1 MDKLQL
7 LLELS
12 NRCKEKRKEKRLSLE
27 DIYKLTYIPIDILN
41 KLEMDEEYIKNNP
54 YSKFLL
60 KFIAKVLKVD
70 ISDIEE
76 LLNKPEEIKSKNS
89 LDIKKGINTTVSIV
103 LSLST
108 IIYASNI
115 NKENKNPDK
124 FEVYLKLI
132 SEENNETVSQKLT
145 YASSGNQNLQN
156 EEKIITFKA
165 KGKVWLTAYIDGN
178 EKVIKLTKG
187 DKVNVKFYNKIKI
200 ETVGNADNLFITF
213 KGKTVKL
220 SENSKILHNIF
231 IDDEGVFLN
240 GYNIL
245 SDIKYTQAEID
256 SGR

>member
-1 MDKLQL
+1 VDKLQL

-12 NRCKEKRKEKRLSLE
+12 NRCREKRKERKLSLE

-41 KLEMDEEYIKNNP
+41 KLEKDEDYIKNNP
-54 YSKFLL
+54 YSKYLL
-60 KFIAKVLKVD
+60 KFVAKVLKVD

-76 LLNKPEEIKSKNS
+76 LLNKPEEIESKSS

-108 IIYASNI
+108 IIYASNF

-132 SEENNETVSQKLT
+132 SEENNETVSKNLT

-165 KGKVWLTAYIDGN
+165 KGKVL
-178 EKVIKLTKG
+178 
-187 DKVNVKFYNKIKI
+187 VNCIY
-200 ETVGNADNLFITF
+200 
-213 KGKTVKL
+213 
-220 SENSKILHNIF
+220 
-231 IDDEGVFLN
+231 
-240 GYNIL
+240 
-245 SDIKYTQAEID
+245 
-256 SGR
+256 